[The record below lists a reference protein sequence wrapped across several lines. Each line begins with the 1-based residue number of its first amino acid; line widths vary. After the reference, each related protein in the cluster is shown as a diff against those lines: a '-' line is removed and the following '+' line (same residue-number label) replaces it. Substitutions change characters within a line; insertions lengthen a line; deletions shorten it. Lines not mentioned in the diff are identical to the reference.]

1 MSQHP
6 SLSKSS
12 AGSAHRSVLK
22 RHERVKIL
30 LEKKQWTD
38 GASVLGLPKVK
49 TLRIKIRKEKAA
61 AEEKAPAAGTAAST
75 ATGTPAA
82 TGGKPAATKEPAKGK

>member
-1 MSQHP
+1 
-6 SLSKSS
+6 
-12 AGSAHRSVLK
+12 
-22 RHERVKIL
+22 L

-61 AEEKAPAAGTAAST
+61 AEEKAPAAGTAAAST
-75 ATGTPAA
+75 ATGTPVA